1 MNTSLSQPMIRFG
14 DPLII
19 SRDPFSIDRKIYP
32 DDTLISR
39 KFPSTLASTVDYL
52 DFIEEYVP
60 EDLISQNN
68 FSQLKNLAGNFSG
81 GLTSFFGFES
91 RLGSSK
97 AKVDFSFAVSS
108 KRGERGALLNLITK
122 NNLPDAFYMHSEWQQ
137 LSNFTLAWTDSN
149 SILHDKVLGVWL
161 EFDEDSFFETS
172 VPCVFI
178 HTIPIKT
185 CSINTISQYSWL
197 TDVAIPPLMGHR
209 LSKKMEEQLFDC
221 IQKMPPRASIFQ
233 VGTMLSRSTYGLRLV
248 INRIHSNQIIPYLK
262 SIGWSDESE
271 GLSSFIKE
279 LEKYI
284 TRFVLHIHIDGKVDP
299 KIGVECS
306 FYSGSGGRKKDW
318 SDFLNYLVEKGLCLP
333 EKQDSLLRFTGVE
346 LEDIT
351 NDYDLDS
358 FIPSVKLPD
367 DGYSRASVRFIS
379 HIKIIY
385 QSGHPLE
392 AKAYLGVREYGIPN
406 NGGDY

>member
-1 MNTSLSQPMIRFG
+1 MNGFLSQSIRFG
-14 DPLII
+14 DPLLTTRDSSFINGKFHLDDDLII
-19 SRDPFSIDRKIYP
+19 RN
-32 DDTLISR
+32 
-39 KFPSTLASTVDYL
+39 FPSTGANTVDYL
-52 DFIEEYVP
+52 DFIEKYVP

-68 FSQLKNLAGNFSG
+68 FSQLKNIAGNFSG
-81 GLTSFFGFES
+81 DLTSYFGFES

-108 KRGERGALLNLITK
+108 KRGEREALVNLITK
-122 NNLPDAFYMHSEWQQ
+122 NNLPDTFYMHPEWQQ
-137 LSNFTLAWTDSN
+137 LSNFTLVWMDPN
-149 SILHDKVLGVWL
+149 SILHDKVLGVWF

-178 HTIPIKT
+178 NTIPIKT
-185 CSINTISQYSWL
+185 CSINAISQYNWL
-197 TDVAIPPLMGHR
+197 TDVAIPLLIGHR

-248 INRIHSNQIIPYLK
+248 INRIRSNQIIPYLK

-271 GLSSFIKE
+271 GLSSFIEE
-279 LEKYI
+279 LEKYV
-284 TRFVLHIHIDGKVDP
+284 TRFVLHIHINGKVDP

-318 SDFLNYLVEKGLCLP
+318 SDFLSYLVEKGLCLP
-333 EKQDSLLRFTGVE
+333 EKQNSLLHFTGVE

-379 HIKIIY
+379 HIKIVY
-385 QSGHPLE
+385 QPGHPLE

-406 NGGDY
+406 NGGNY